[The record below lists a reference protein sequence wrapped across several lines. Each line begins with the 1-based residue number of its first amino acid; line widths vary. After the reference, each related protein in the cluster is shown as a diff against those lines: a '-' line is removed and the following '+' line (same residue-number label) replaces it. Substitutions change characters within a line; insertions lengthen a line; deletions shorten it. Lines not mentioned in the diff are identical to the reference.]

1 MPHYEISDWSSIGK
15 FTNARIRDFEQHFA
29 PAPVFVT
36 DLKRVWEVRI
46 TYGERTRGTAYIS
59 APDSGGKVARI
70 RSPAGDIAILN
81 FTRSQMFEGFI
92 LEALE
97 SESQNPA

>member
-1 MPHYEISDWSSIGK
+1 VPRYEISDWSSIGK
-15 FTNARIRDFEQHFA
+15 FTNARIRDFEEHFA
-29 PAPVFVT
+29 PASVFVT
-36 DLKRVWEVRI
+36 DQKGFWEVRI
-46 TYGERTRGTAYIS
+46 TYGERTRGTAYVS
-59 APDSGGKVARI
+59 APDSGGRVARI
-70 RSPAGDIAILN
+70 RRPAGDIEILN

>member
-1 MPHYEISDWSSIGK
+1 MPLYEISDWSSVGK
-15 FTNARIRDFEQHFA
+15 YTNARIRDFEMQFA
-29 PAPVFVT
+29 PATVFIT
-36 DLKRVWEVRI
+36 DQKGVWEVRI
-46 TYGERTRGTAYIS
+46 TYGERNRGTAYIS

-70 RSPAGDIAILN
+70 RWPAGDIEVLEFSRA
-81 FTRSQMFEGFI
+81 QMFEGFI